1 MRAILTVL
9 VLGFATMVSGQ
20 TNSENPVSKNV
31 SNSYLNKRASD
42 HFMIQLGYSSL
53 AGKPDSIVTKG
64 FSRSFNMYLMFD
76 FQSKTN
82 KHLSVAVGPGIGS
95 DNFFFNKT
103 SIDINNR
110 KNAIFK
116 KDSTTTYKKYKLAT
130 AYLELP
136 VELRYNTNA
145 ENSSKG
151 WKFALGA
158 QIGTMIDAH
167 TKAKVT
173 IDPKQ
178 EGNYTTKVKNSFLFN
193 GTRLALTGR
202 VGIGAFS
209 LYGSYSFTGMFRE
222 GFGPSI
228 RPYSIGLCLSGL

>member
-158 QIGTMIDAH
+158 KIGTMIDAH

-173 IDPKQ
+173 FDPKQ

-222 GFGPSI
+222 GYGPSI